1 MRRLA
6 VTPRPGWR
14 ETVRSQG
21 MLHSDTTLDDGQTLP
36 YWDESACYEFSVD
49 EVLALE
55 EQTDQLH
62 GMCLAAAEHVVS
74 ANRFA
79 DFGIPG
85 WAAEAV
91 SRSWREKPPSIYGR
105 FDLWYDGTSAPKL
118 LEYNA
123 DTPTS
128 LLEAGIIQWFWL
140 TDTRPGTDQWNSI
153 HEKLVAA
160 WERQAPGFAP
170 GPVHFAWS
178 NLEETFEDLMTVGYL
193 ADTAHQAGLDVRVVP
208 MLDIAWD
215 GRHFRDSA
223 GDPITTIF
231 KLYPWE
237 WMLAEPYGKVA
248 LEPGTPTHWLEP
260 PWKLLLSNK
269 ALLAILW
276 ELFEGHELLLPAY
289 LDGPRG
295 LAEYVAKP
303 LLGREGANV
312 RIVTPDGEMHTEGI
326 YGAEGWCFQEFR
338 ALPSFDGQRVVLGSW
353 VIDGE
358 AAGLGIRESTSLIT
372 DHHARFI
379 PHYLVP

>member
-1 MRRLA
+1 
-6 VTPRPGWR
+6 
-14 ETVRSQG
+14 
-21 MLHSDTTLDDGQTLP
+21 MLHSDTILPDGQTMP

-55 EQTDQLH
+55 EQTEQLH
-62 GMCLAAAEHVVS
+62 GMCLAAAEHVVA

-79 DFGIPG
+79 DLGIPA
-85 WAAEAV
+85 WAVDAV

-105 FDLWYDGTSAPKL
+105 FDLWYDGTSPPKL

-128 LLEAGIIQWFWL
+128 LLEAGIVQWFWL
-140 TDTRPGTDQWNSI
+140 TDTRPGADQWNSI

-160 WERQAPGFAP
+160 WERQASGFAP

-215 GRHFRDSA
+215 GRRFRDSA
-223 GDPITTIF
+223 GEPITTIF

-237 WMLAEPYGKVA
+237 WMLAEPYGRVA
-248 LEPGTPTHWLEP
+248 LEPGTPTNWLEP
-260 PWKLLLSNK
+260 AWKLLLSNK

-295 LAEYVAKP
+295 LAGYVAKP

-312 RIVTPDGEMHTEGI
+312 RIITPGAEIATEGI
-326 YGAEGWCFQEFR
+326 YGAEGWCYQEFR
-338 ALPSFDGQRVVLGSW
+338 ALPRFDGQHAVLGSW
-353 VIDGE
+353 VIGGE
-358 AAGLGIRESTSLIT
+358 AAGLGIRESESLIT
-372 DHHARFI
+372 DNHARFI